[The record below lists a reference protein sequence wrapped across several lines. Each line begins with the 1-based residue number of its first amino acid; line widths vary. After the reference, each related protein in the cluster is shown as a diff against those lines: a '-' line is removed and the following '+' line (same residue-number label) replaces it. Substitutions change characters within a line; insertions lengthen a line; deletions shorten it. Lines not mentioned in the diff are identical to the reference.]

1 MEGVQALPGR
11 DMAAGLLRWWLD
23 AGVDTLVEDEPRNWL
38 AAKTNSLPAGER
50 DGSAAARERGS
61 PALLPPTPLAP
72 AGANRPLPCRESEAL
87 PPTLADLLTWLRE
100 SPDVPEAG
108 WGRTRILPAGDSAS
122 GLMILTDMPEP
133 GDAEVGVLMSGEL
146 GALFDRMLAA
156 IGRSRSTI
164 WLTPLATVRSVGRIP
179 QDAGK
184 RLVEIA
190 RHHIDLVAPKRLLI
204 MGDLPN
210 RALIGPN
217 WQARRGSLQTINL
230 GSVEVPA
237 VATFHPRLLLE
248 RPAFKAQAWKDLQLL
263 IEGL

>member
-1 MEGVQALPGR
+1 MEGVQALSGR
-11 DMAAGLLRWWLD
+11 DMAASLLRWWHD
-23 AGVDTLVEDEPRNWL
+23 AGVDTLVKDTPRDWL
-38 AAKTNSLPAGER
+38 AKAIPLPIGER
-50 DGSAAARERGS
+50 VAERSDAGRGAESSPTAPLPGRSAALPLSASGER
-61 PALLPPTPLAP
+61 
-72 AGANRPLPCRESEAL
+72 EAL
-87 PPTLADLLTWLRE
+87 PLTLPDLLTWLRE
-100 SPDVPEAG
+100 SPDVPEG
-108 WGRTRILPAGDSAS
+108 RWGRTRILPAGDPAS

-133 GDAEVGVLMSGEL
+133 GDVEAGVLMSGEL

-164 WLTPLATVRSVGRIP
+164 WLAPFATVRSVGRIP

-190 RHHIDLVAPKRLLI
+190 RHHIGLVEPKRLLI

-210 RALIGPN
+210 RALIGTD
-217 WQARRGSLQTINL
+217 WQARRGSLQTVNL
-230 GSVEVPA
+230 GSVEVSA

>member
-11 DMAAGLLRWWLD
+11 DAAASLLRWWQD
-23 AGVDTLVEDEPRNWL
+23 AGVDTLVEDAPRDWL
-38 AAKTNSLPAGER
+38 ASKPLPFRGEVGERSDAGRGAESRTAPLPGRSAAVPLPASGER
-50 DGSAAARERGS
+50 EV
-61 PALLPPTPLAP
+61 LPST
-72 AGANRPLPCRESEAL
+72 LP
-87 PPTLADLLTWLRE
+87 DLLTWLRE
-100 SPDVPEAG
+100 SADVPEAC
-108 WGRTRILPAGDSAS
+108 WGRTRILPAGDPAS

-133 GDAEVGVLMSGEL
+133 GDAEAGVLMSGEL

-156 IGRSRSTI
+156 IGRSRSSI
-164 WLTPLATVRSVGRIP
+164 WLAPLATVRSVGRIP

-184 RLVEIA
+184 RLIEIA
-190 RHHIDLVAPKRLLI
+190 RHHIGLVAPKRLLI

-210 RALIGPN
+210 RALIGTD
-217 WQARRGSLQTINL
+217 WQARRGSLQTVNL
-230 GSVEVPA
+230 GVVQVPA